1 MRWSECSVRKPAI
14 CIFASLSK
22 LVVAAWGMYVVLVG
36 ALEAAAVP
44 RPHAD
49 IELLWCCCGSPG
61 DVVVGDADGVVVVPQ
76 VSRVPSLPLLTRSS
90 QKRVCFGRV
99 ALKSFVF
106 HHIHMCAL
114 VSASSVHDSDGCEHR
129 G

>member
-14 CIFASLSK
+14 YSFASLSK
-22 LVVAAWGMYVVLVG
+22 LVYDLGNVVLVG